1 MVIMYNTIP
10 HPTPPHPTSPH
21 WSLEA
26 VSAGTAHDP
35 DPDPD
40 PDPDRDIL
48 ELSTFI
54 STADT

>member
-40 PDPDRDIL
+40 PDRDIL

>member
-1 MVIMYNTIP
+1 MYNTIP

-40 PDPDRDIL
+40 RDIL